1 MQLIIKVCGM
11 REPSNIAKLQELEV
25 DWMGMIF
32 FKKSSRNVEQPIFI
46 KKEIPRVGVFVNE
59 EIDFIFKKITDYQL
73 DFVQLHGDESA
84 DFCKKI
90 KETSRS
96 ESRDHPTDCEKRDI
110 VAARKR
116 FTPSL
121 TSRNPKDDGL
131 VVSSPKKIIKVFSVG
146 NDFDFSILKPY
157 EAVVDYF
164 LFDTKGENRGGN
176 GVAFN
181 WDILKKYNSEVP
193 FLLSGGI
200 NSDSVEAIKN
210 FQHPKMVG
218 IDINSRFESEPALKD
233 IQKIKT
239 FIHELRSK

>member
-32 FKKSSRNVEQPIFI
+32 FGKSSRNVEQPIFI

-59 EIDFIFKKITDYQL
+59 EIDFIFKKIGDYQL
-73 DFVQLHGDESA
+73 DLVQLHGDESV

-90 KETSRS
+90 KETFRS
-96 ESRDHPTDCEKRDI
+96 ESRDRQK
-110 VAARKR
+110 
-116 FTPSL
+116 
-121 TSRNPKDDGL
+121 NGL
-131 VVSSPKKIIKVFSVG
+131 VASLPKKIIKVFSVG

-157 EAVVDYF
+157 ETVIDYF
-164 LFDTKGENRGGN
+164 LFDTKGKNRGGN

-200 NSDSVEAIKN
+200 NSDSIEAIKS

-218 IDINSRFESEPALKD
+218 IDINSRFEREPALKD
-233 IQKIKT
+233 IQKIKK
-239 FIHELRSK
+239 FIHELRSR

>member
-11 REPSNIAKLQELEV
+11 REPSNIAKLQELKV

-32 FKKSSRNVEQPIFI
+32 FEKSARNVVKPIFI

-59 EIDFIFKKITDYQL
+59 EIDFILKKITDYEL
-73 DFVQLHGDESA
+73 DLVQLHGDESVE
-84 DFCKKI
+84 FCKKI
-90 KETSRS
+90 K
-96 ESRDHPTDCEKRDI
+96 
-110 VAARKR
+110 
-116 FTPSL
+116 
-121 TSRNPKDDGL
+121 DGL
-131 VVSSPKKIIKVFSVG
+131 IVPFPKKIIKVFSVG

-157 EAVVDYF
+157 ETVVDYF

-181 WDILKKYNSEVP
+181 WDILKKYNSEIP

-200 NSDSVEAIKN
+200 NSDSAEAIKS

-233 IQKIKT
+233 IKKIKT

>member
-32 FKKSSRNVEQPIFI
+32 FEKSSRNVEQPICI

-59 EIDFIFKKITDYQL
+59 GIDFIFKKITDYQL
-73 DFVQLHGDESA
+73 DLVQLHGDESV
-84 DFCKKI
+84 DFCEKI

-96 ESRDHPTDCEKRDI
+96 ESRDHSK
-110 VAARKR
+110 
-116 FTPSL
+116 
-121 TSRNPKDDGL
+121 DGL
-131 VVSSPKKIIKVFSVG
+131 IVSLPKKIIKVFSVG

-164 LFDTKGENRGGN
+164 LFDTKGKSRGGN

-210 FQHPKMVG
+210 FQHPKMIG
-218 IDINSRFESEPALKD
+218 IDINSRFENEPALKD

-239 FIHELRSK
+239 FIHELRSR